1 MHYSPTLR
9 FAHYAKYLNVEKWL
23 KYRLHCL
30 NSALG
35 LALCDEQLV
44 DHKRLNRPFHSICGE

>member
-1 MHYSPTLR
+1 MPYIPTLR

-30 NSALG
+30 NIALG
-35 LALCDEQLV
+35 LV
-44 DHKRLNRPFHSICGE
+44 MGRKSGGPKRLNLPFHSICGE

>member
-1 MHYSPTLR
+1 MPYIPTLR
-9 FAHYAKYLNVEKWL
+9 FAHYAKYLSVEKWL

-35 LALCDEQLV
+35 LV
-44 DHKRLNRPFHSICGE
+44 M